1 MAEIQ
6 GSVPIGGN
14 ILLLDFFFVVNLLM
28 PILSFLTIS
37 FNLLEIRIRLTA
49 YCLEQ
54 TIMFS

>member
-37 FNLLEIRIRLTA
+37 FHLLETRIRLTA
-49 YCLEQ
+49 YCFEQ
-54 TIMFS
+54 TTMFS